1 MPLLVATRN
10 PGKAREI
17 RELFA
22 GLPISIVFPDEV
34 ALKRLPEEDDL
45 EQADSYLGNAVAK
58 ARYFAGRSGLPTV
71 ADDSGIE
78 VDALDGAPGVHSAR
92 FAALAG
98 AVASGQHPDD
108 ANNALLL
115 ERLRDVPE
123 PARTARYR
131 CVVAHLETVTA
142 PPEVVEAACEGRI
155 LTAPLGTGGFA
166 YDPLFFST
174 ELGRGFGEVPPAMK
188 HRVSHRGRAFRAL
201 IEVLL
206 RRQLQLRQAAAHP
219 HSSQKT

>member
-1 MPLLVATRN
+1 VPLLIATRN

-17 RELFA
+17 RDLFA
-22 GLPISIVFPDEV
+22 GLPIQIVFPEDV
-34 ALKRLPEEDDL
+34 ALKRLPEEEDL
-45 EQADSYLGNAVAK
+45 EQADSYLANAVAK
-58 ARYFAGRSGLPTV
+58 ARYFAGRSRLATV

-92 FAALAG
+92 FAIMAG
-98 AVASGQHPDD
+98 AVEPGQHMDD

-115 ERLRDVPE
+115 EKLRGIPDAE
-123 PARTARYR
+123 RTARYR
-131 CVVAHLETVTA
+131 CVVAHLDGAAA
-142 PPEVVEAACEGRI
+142 PPEIVEAACEGRI
-155 LTAPLGTGGFA
+155 LTAPAGTGGFG

-174 ELGRGFGEVPPAMK
+174 ELGRGFGEVPAAMK

-206 RRQLQLRQAAAHP
+206 RRELQVKGHAERP
-219 HSSQKT
+219 G